1 MYIVYPHFYSIMS
14 QSKSKRNIMST
25 VTFEN
30 GLSDL
35 EERIITPKIKRFKSL
50 AKISKTT
57 SLK

>member
-1 MYIVYPHFYSIMS
+1 MYIVYPHFYNIMS